1 MANSARL
8 RKTVVATFY
17 VYIVFL
23 VCYLP
28 LFCVRA
34 VTATRGESALGL
46 HLLYYAATIMY
57 LNSSLNPLIY
67 CWKMRHIR
75 QVVVQILRGVFVC
88 QKIFELKIAACGA
101 LPNTALTFGTC
112 AKISCKFLHKPSELL
127 LEIRKSI
134 KKKCSGKETLITGE
148 SNKALLKRRRV
159 LHGTADGFLAT
170 RFNLRYQELVTHKR
184 FVFVVTS
191 AWELCTMTEAE
202 GLNTP
207 TLVANCVLNGFLS
220 YTAIVLNII
229 TIQALR
235 KTSSLPKT
243 LKTLLLSLS
252 ISDLGVGLLVQP
264 LYVAFLTMEITE
276 NSKNTDN
283 IIAYWAVVKAYV
295 ISDSLFAFASFFG
308 VFAITVDRFLAIHL
322 HLRYQ
327 ELVTHKRVVAAVISF
342 WVFSVIACFGY
353 EKSIIV
359 LSVMSVVCI
368 ITTGLLY
375 CKIYAAVRHHTNQ
388 IRLLQV
394 PEQEAQNGD
403 MANATRFRKTAV
415 ATFYV

>member
-1 MANSARL
+1 
-8 RKTVVATFY
+8 
-17 VYIVFL
+17 
-23 VCYLP
+23 
-28 LFCVRA
+28 
-34 VTATRGESALGL
+34 
-46 HLLYYAATIMY
+46 
-57 LNSSLNPLIY
+57 
-67 CWKMRHIR
+67 
-75 QVVVQILRGVFVC
+75 
-88 QKIFELKIAACGA
+88 
-101 LPNTALTFGTC
+101 
-112 AKISCKFLHKPSELL
+112 
-127 LEIRKSI
+127 
-134 KKKCSGKETLITGE
+134 
-148 SNKALLKRRRV
+148 
-159 LHGTADGFLAT
+159 
-170 RFNLRYQELVTHKR
+170 
-184 FVFVVTS
+184 
-191 AWELCTMTEAE
+191 MTEAE
-202 GLNTP
+202 GLHTP

-252 ISDLGVGLLVQP
+252 ISDLGVGLFVQP

-295 ISDSLFAFASFFG
+295 ISTSLFAFASFFG

-359 LSVMSVVCI
+359 LSV
-368 ITTGLLY
+368 TTGLLY
-375 CKIYAAVRHHTNQ
+375 YKIYAAVRHHTNQ

-415 ATFYV
+415 ATFYVYTFFSVCYLPIACAGLATMIHCKNAFFSNLWLFTLTVVYLNSSFNPLIYSWKMRHVRQAVLDILRNTCPRE